1 MWCFS
6 DTALARQGGFYGPGH
21 FNIVLDDVN
30 CNGTESSIA
39 LCGHAGWGINNCDH
53 TEDAGVVCG
62 GTQIQMKPKHHWFM

>member
-1 MWCFS
+1 
-6 DTALARQGGFYGPGH
+6 
-21 FNIVLDDVN
+21 VLDDVN

-62 GTQIQMKPKHHWFM
+62 GTQIQMKPKHH